1 MNRTVLGVGLFF
13 GWFGQKCNLHPYF
26 QSLVYKKSVKKI
38 IKMKMISLCFRERG
52 KTGRETKNGKR
63 VKKNGED
70 EKSKKERER

>member
-1 MNRTVLGVGLFF
+1 
-13 GWFGQKCNLHPYF
+13 
-26 QSLVYKKSVKKI
+26 
-38 IKMKMISLCFRERG
+38 MKMISLCFRERG